1 MFWRRDN
8 WTVGQ
13 QFALATGLL
22 CLAMVAGLGGLVTF
36 IGRDTT
42 DRLVRRDLTE
52 LADTM
57 LDNLHRGTF
66 EQFRH
71 LRAIAEME
79 ATTDILSIHP
89 DKVQII
95 LERLHAAS
103 QAYSWI
109 GLADPDGMI
118 RAATNDLL
126 ENTSAAGYAWFR
138 DGMSSPTIGDV
149 GELPHL
155 SGVIH
160 EIEPPLPHRYLSL
173 SVPVRKGDGT
183 LVGVLGAHVD
193 WAWADSLRHDF
204 LTPKNDHQAADIWV
218 LARDGTVLLGAQP
231 GSRPLSAEQLSR
243 ITATPHGDFVDEV
256 DGGAVLTGFAVDRGY
271 RNEPGMGWIVLARRP
286 AAHAFAPVHRMV
298 ATLVGLGIII
308 AIMGVLLSG
317 TIARRLAAPIHE
329 LMAAA
334 GRIGRDHRSEMFP
347 HLKGSVEIVRLSS
360 VLRALLCR
368 IGFAEQETKAAENR
382 AEAEAQRLTENIDSL
397 RRLAE
402 TDPLTGLLNRRT
414 WLALAESAA
423 ANAPSGL
430 GVLMIDI
437 DHFKSINDG
446 YGHAAGDAVIRSV
459 AELLTGSVDN
469 RDPVARFGGEEFIV
483 LWRGDDTSE
492 LAALGERMRHA
503 IASTPVRHGD
513 DTMTVT
519 VSCGIALTSG
529 QDRDIPGLIE
539 RADAALYMAK
549 NGGRNRIAFAPARKM
564 SSRAAA

>member
-22 CLAMVAGLGGLVTF
+22 CLAMVAGLGTLATF
-36 IGRDTT
+36 VGRDTT

-71 LRAIAEME
+71 LRTLAEME

-89 DKVQII
+89 DKVQTL
-95 LERLHAAS
+95 LERVQAAS
-103 QAYSWI
+103 RTYSWI
-109 GLADPDGMI
+109 GLAHPDGMI
-118 RAATNDLL
+118 RAATKDLL
-126 ENTSAAGYAWFR
+126 EGTSAAGHAWFR
-138 DGMSSPTIGDV
+138 DGLSNPTLGDV
-149 GELPHL
+149 GEQPHL
-155 SGVIH
+155 SAVVH
-160 EIEPPLPHRYLSL
+160 EIEPPLPHRYLSI
-173 SVPVRKGDGT
+173 SMPVRKGDGT

-193 WAWADSLRHDF
+193 WTWADALRHDF

-218 LARDGTVLLGAQP
+218 LSRDGTVLLGARP
-231 GSRPLSAEQLSR
+231 GSRPLSAEQLAR
-243 ITATPHGDFVDEV
+243 IATAPHGDFVDETH
-256 DGGAVLTGFAVDRGY
+256 GGAVLTGFAVDRGY
-271 RNEPGMGWIVLARRP
+271 RDQPGMGWIVLARRP
-286 AAHAFAPVHRMV
+286 AAHAFAPVHQMV
-298 ATLVGLGIII
+298 ATLMGLGIVI
-308 AIMGVLLSG
+308 AILGVWLSG

-329 LMAAA
+329 LTAAA
-334 GRIGRDHRSEMFP
+334 GRIGRDHKGDMFP
-347 HLKGSVEIVRLSS
+347 QLQGSVEIVRLSS

-368 IGFAEQETKAAENR
+368 IGFAEQQTKAVENR

-423 ANAPSGL
+423 AHAPSGPACSDL

-437 DHFKSINDG
+437 DHFKSINDRH
-446 YGHAAGDAVIRSV
+446 GHAAGDAVIRAV
-459 AELLTGSVDN
+459 AELLMSSVDD
-469 RDPVARFGGEEFIV
+469 RHRVARFGGEEFIV
-483 LWRGDDTSE
+483 LSRGDDTPGI
-492 LAALGERMRHA
+492 AALGERIRRT
-503 IASTPVRHGD
+503 IESTPVPYGD
-513 DTMTVT
+513 GTLTVT

-529 QDRDIPGLIE
+529 QDRDVHGLIE

-549 NGGRNRIAFAPARKM
+549 NGGRNRVAVAPAKQ
-564 SSRAAA
+564 AA

>member
-22 CLAMVAGLGGLVTF
+22 CLAMVAGLGTLATF
-36 IGRDTT
+36 VGRDTT

-71 LRAIAEME
+71 LRTLAEME
-79 ATTDILSIHP
+79 ATTDVLSIHP
-89 DKVQII
+89 DKVQSI
-95 LERLHAAS
+95 LERIQAS
-103 QAYSWI
+103 SSDYSWI
-109 GLADPDGMI
+109 GLAHPDGTI
-118 RAATNDLL
+118 QAATKDLL
-126 ENTSAAGYAWFR
+126 EGTSAAGHAWFR
-138 DGMSSPTIGDV
+138 DGLSRPTLGDV
-149 GELPHL
+149 GEQPHL
-155 SGVIH
+155 SAVVH
-160 EIEPPLPHRYLSL
+160 EIEPPLPHRYLSI
-173 SVPVRKGDGT
+173 SMPVRKGDGT

-193 WAWADSLRHDF
+193 WTWADALRHDF
-204 LTPKNDHQAADIWV
+204 LTPKNDHQVADIWV
-218 LARDGTVLLGAQP
+218 LSRDGTVLLGSRP
-231 GSRPLSAEQLSR
+231 GSRPLSAEQLAR
-243 ITATPHGDFVDEV
+243 IAASPHGDFVDQT

-271 RNEPGMGWIVLARRP
+271 RDQPGMGWIVLARRP
-286 AAHAFAPVHRMV
+286 AAHAFAPVHQMV
-298 ATLVGLGIII
+298 ATLIVLGIVI
-308 AIMGVLLSG
+308 AILGVGLSG

-329 LMAAA
+329 LTAAA
-334 GRIGRDHRSEMFP
+334 GRIGRDHRGEMFP
-347 HLKGSVEIVRLSS
+347 QLQGSIEIVRLSS

-423 ANAPSGL
+423 ANAPAGL

-437 DHFKSINDG
+437 DRFKSINDKH
-446 YGHAAGDAVIRSV
+446 GHAAGDAVIRAVAGMLLSSV
-459 AELLTGSVDN
+459 GD
-469 RDPVARFGGEEFIV
+469 RHKVARFGGEEFIV
-483 LWRGDDTSE
+483 FARDRDAAE
-492 LAALGERMRHA
+492 LAALGERMRRA
-503 IASTPVRHGD
+503 IEATPVPHGD
-513 DTMTVT
+513 ETLSVT

-529 QDRDIPGLIE
+529 SDRDIHGLIE

-549 NGGRNRIAFAPARKM
+549 NGGRNRVAVAPARH
-564 SSRAAA
+564 AA

>member
-22 CLAMVAGLGGLVTF
+22 CLAMVAGLGTLATF
-36 IGRDTT
+36 VGRDTT

-71 LRAIAEME
+71 LRTLAEME
-79 ATTDILSIHP
+79 ATTDVLSIHP
-89 DKVQII
+89 DKVQTI
-95 LERLHAAS
+95 LERVQAAS
-103 QAYSWI
+103 QTYSWI
-109 GLADPDGMI
+109 GLAQPDGMI
-118 RAATNDLL
+118 RAATKDLL
-126 ENTSAAGYAWFR
+126 EGTSAAGHAWFR
-138 DGMSSPTIGDV
+138 DGLGSPTIGDV

-155 SGVIH
+155 SAVVH
-160 EIEPPLPHRYLSL
+160 EVEPPLPHRYLSL
-173 SVPVRKGDGT
+173 SMPVRKADGT

-193 WAWADSLRHDF
+193 WAWADALRHDF
-204 LTPKNDHQAADIWV
+204 LTPKNDQQAADIWV
-218 LARDGTVLLGAQP
+218 LSRDGTVLLGSHR
-231 GSRPLSAEQLSR
+231 GSRPLSAEQLAR
-243 ITATPHGDFVDEV
+243 IATAPHGDFVDEV

-271 RNEPGMGWIVLARRP
+271 RDQPGMGWIVLARRP
-286 AAHAFAPVHRMV
+286 AAHAFAPVHQMV
-298 ATLVGLGIII
+298 ATLAGLGVVI
-308 AIMGVLLSG
+308 AILGVLLSG

-329 LMAAA
+329 LTAAA
-334 GRIGRDHRSEMFP
+334 GRIGREQKGEMFP

-360 VLRALLCR
+360 VLRLLLCR
-368 IGFAEQETKAAENR
+368 IGFAEQETKAVENR

-414 WLALAESAA
+414 WLALAESAT

-437 DHFKSINDG
+437 DHFKSINDQH
-446 YGHAAGDAVIRSV
+446 GHAAGDAVIRAV
-459 AELLTGSVDN
+459 ADMLLSSTGD
-469 RDPVARFGGEEFIV
+469 RHRVARFGGEEFIV
-483 LWRGDDTSE
+483 LSRGDDTAG
-492 LAALGERMRHA
+492 LAALGERIRRT
-503 IASTPVRHGD
+503 IETTPVQHGD
-513 DTMTVT
+513 DTLTVT

-529 QDRDIPGLIE
+529 TDRDVHGLIE

-549 NGGRNRIAFAPARKM
+549 NGGRNRIAVAPAKQ
-564 SSRAAA
+564 AA